1 MAYKSRVPMQPEERA
16 VIFGANDE
24 QGLVAVEHLPG
35 KDSDE
40 MLLFFR
46 HGGKT
51 EQRREPFTPFLWFAA
66 AELPADCPPPV
77 RVEKLAGAAP
87 LKSLAVFRSWK
98 EFQKAVDAFKRAT
111 SYTPSD
117 PGAPF
122 FLLNDPVHQHLLLTG
137 RTLFKGLLY
146 GDLKRMQV
154 DIETY
159 TEKGFEFSNAER
171 AGDRIIAIALADE
184 SGWTEVLDGSK
195 LDEKALLERWVKI
208 VHEKDPD
215 LIEGHNFFAFD
226 LPYLIA
232 RAKRHGVKLTLGR
245 NGAPPRVHASRLTI
259 AERTIAYPKA
269 ELFGRHIVDT
279 YFLAQFYDV
288 SHRSLEGF
296 GLKDVAIHFGL
307 AAADRTYIEGREIA
321 ATFDRDPA
329 KLMAYARDDVAET
342 RDISALLSAS
352 FFAQCQLL
360 PYTYQNVCVRGS
372 GTKVDALLIR
382 EYLRRRHALPLPQP
396 AREFAGGY
404 TDLFLTGVFQNVHHA
419 DVRSLYPSLMLEFGI
434 KPRSDELGVFGT
446 LLAYLRELRF
456 EAKRRMQQ
464 AKSRE
469 EEQHHDALQSTFKIL
484 INSFYGYLGFGTA
497 RFCDFGAA
505 EKVAAEGRKILQ
517 TMLAAI
523 QGHGGKPIEIDT
535 DGIYFLPP
543 EKHIEK
549 FRTAVQATLPKGI
562 EIEFDDRY
570 RAMLSY
576 KMKNY
581 ALLDDQGEIIIRGA
595 ALKSRGLEKFQRHY
609 LREWLRLKL
618 EGRDADIQKVQADF
632 RRAIRERT
640 WPITELAKT
649 ETLQDAP
656 ATYAAKIKDSRRG
669 RNAAFELALKSGR
682 EYRAGDQISY
692 YVTGTAKSV
701 AVHGA
706 AKLATEFDEKNRDEN
721 VAYYL
726 AKLDALIE
734 KFDALF
740 SAGVQDDAADGKEEG
755 MLL

>member
-1 MAYKSRVPMQPEERA
+1 
-16 VIFGANDE
+16 
-24 QGLVAVEHLPG
+24 
-35 KDSDE
+35 
-40 MLLFFR
+40 
-46 HGGKT
+46 
-51 EQRREPFTPFLWFAA
+51 
-66 AELPADCPPPV
+66 
-77 RVEKLAGAAP
+77 VEKLAGGAP
-87 LKSLAVFRSWK
+87 LKSLALFRSWK
-98 EFQKAVDAFKRAT
+98 EFQKAVDVFKKVT
-111 SYTPSD
+111 GYTPSD
-117 PGAPF
+117 PGAPY
-122 FLLNDPVHQHLLLTG
+122 FLLNDPIHQHLLLTG
-137 RTLFKGLLY
+137 RTFFKDLHF
-146 GDLKRMQV
+146 GDLKRLQV

-171 AGDRIIAIALADE
+171 TGDRIIAIALADE
-184 SGWTEVLDGSK
+184 SGWAEVLDGSQ

-215 LIEGHNFFAFD
+215 VIEGHNFFAFD

-245 NGAPPRVHASRLTI
+245 NGAPPKVHPSRLTI

-269 ELFGRHIVDT
+269 EIFGRHIVDT

-307 AAADRTYIEGREIA
+307 AAPSRTYIEGSEIA
-321 ATFDRDPA
+321 ATFDRDPK

-342 RDISALLSAS
+342 RGVSALLSAS

-404 TDLFLTGVFQNVHHA
+404 TDIFLTGVFQNVHHA
-419 DVRSLYPSLMLEFGI
+419 DVRSLYPSLMLEFGL
-434 KPRSDELGVFGT
+434 KPRSDELGIFLT
-446 LLAYLRELRF
+446 LLAYLRDLRLD
-456 EAKRRMQQ
+456 AKRRMQQ
-464 AKSRE
+464 AKSDSER
-469 EEQHHDALQSTFKIL
+469 QHQDALQSTFKIL
-484 INSFYGYLGFGTA
+484 INSFYGYLGFATA
-497 RFCDFGAA
+497 RFCDFAAA

-517 TMLAAI
+517 TMIEAI
-523 QGHGGKPIEIDT
+523 NKHGGKPIEIDT
-535 DGIYFLPP
+535 DGVYFLPP
-543 EKHIEK
+543 DKGVDE
-549 FRTAVQATLPKGI
+549 FRAAVQAALPKGI

-595 ALKSRGLEKFQRHY
+595 ALKSRGLEKFQRNY

-618 EGRDADIQKVQADF
+618 EGRDADIPKLQGEF
-632 RRAIRERT
+632 RRAIRERS
-640 WPITELAKT
+640 WPIGELAKT

-656 ATYAAKIKDSRRG
+656 ATYAAKIKDSKRG
-669 RNAAFELALKSGR
+669 RNAAYELALKSNR

-692 YVTGTAKSV
+692 YVTGAAKSV

-706 AKLATEFDEKNRDEN
+706 AKLASEFDEQQRDEN
-721 VAYYL
+721 AAYYL

-740 SAGVQDDAADGKEEG
+740 TAGGQDVAAGGPEEG

>member
-1 MAYKSRVPMQPEERA
+1 MKAEEQA
-16 VIFGANDE
+16 LIFGANPE
-24 QGLVAVEHLPG
+24 PGLVAIEHMPG
-35 KDSDE
+35 KEADE

-46 HGGKT
+46 RGG
-51 EQRREPFTPFLWFAA
+51 QVAQQREPFTPFLWFAA
-66 AELPADCPPPV
+66 AELPADCPAPL

-87 LKSLAVFRSWK
+87 LKTLALFRSWK
-98 EFQKAVDAFKRAT
+98 EFQKAVDACKQAT
-111 SYTPSD
+111 GYTPSD

-137 RTLFKGLLY
+137 RTFFKGLHF
-146 GDLKRMQV
+146 GDLKRLQV

-159 TEKGFEFSNAER
+159 TEKGFEFSNAGR

-184 SGWTEVLDGSK
+184 SGWTEVLDGSR
-195 LDEKALLERWVKI
+195 LDEQALLERWVQI

-215 LIEGHNFFAFD
+215 VIEGHNFFSFD

-232 RAKRHGVKLTLGR
+232 RAKRHGVKLALGR
-245 NGAPPRVHASRLTI
+245 NGAPPRVHPSRVTI
-259 AERTIAYPKA
+259 AERTLAYPKA

-296 GLKDVAIHFGL
+296 GLKDVALHFGL
-307 AAADRTYIEGREIA
+307 AAPGRTYIEGGEIA
-321 ATFDRDPA
+321 ATFDREPA
-329 KLMAYARDDVAET
+329 KLMAYVRDDVAET
-342 RDISALLSAS
+342 RGIGALLSAS
-352 FFAQCQLL
+352 FFAQCQML

-404 TDLFLTGVFQNVHHA
+404 TDIFLTGVFQNVHHA
-419 DVRSLYPSLMLEFGI
+419 DVRSLYPSLMLEFGLQ
-434 KPRSDELGVFGT
+434 PRCDELGSFLT
-446 LLAYLRELRF
+446 LLAYLRDLRL
-456 EAKRRMQQ
+456 EAKRQMQQ
-464 AKSRE
+464 AASDGER
-469 EEQHHDALQSTFKIL
+469 QHQDALQSTFKIL
-484 INSFYGYLGFGTA
+484 INSFYGYLGFATA
-497 RFCDFGAA
+497 RFCDFAAA

-517 TMLAAI
+517 AMLAAI
-523 QGHGGKPIEIDT
+523 RQQGGTPIEIDT
-535 DGIYFLPP
+535 DGVYFLPP
-543 EKHIEK
+543 EKGVDL
-549 FRTAVQATLPKGI
+549 FRAAVQAALPKGI

-618 EGRDADIQKVQADF
+618 EGRDADIPKLQNEF
-632 RRAIRERT
+632 RRAISARA
-640 WPITELAKT
+640 WPIGELAKT

-669 RNAAFELALKSGR
+669 RNAAYELALKSGR
-682 EYRAGDQISY
+682 EYRAGDQLSY

-706 AKLATEFDEKNRDEN
+706 AKLAAEFDAQRRDEN

-726 AKLDALIE
+726 AKLEALIE

-740 SAGVQDDAADGKEEG
+740 IAGGQDAAADGKEEG